1 MQLGSLRQLTV
12 VSFVLVLVP
21 LLLLLTYSQITL
33 SKMGHIATS
42 EAEYSVAIVRKLSKM
57 ESLSVDI
64 ERLFKQFHVLKNV
77 ALKNLAQKSIER
89 FVELQ
94 TPVCSE
100 LDEQQV
106 CQNLSERLLWLG
118 QYTGSDDQLLL
129 EAQLAEFKL
138 SLEDLSAQVENKLDI
153 RIVAQQDYVNTVL
166 QAQIWLTVILV
177 GISLLLILFGT
188 QVILKPVKKLEQVIQ
203 AISNQAENL
212 PTVSRSGPKELIVLE
227 HKLHRLAGRLEQL
240 ENLRHALLRHA
251 SHELKTPLASIKEGC
266 SLLSEQ
272 VVGELNPQ
280 QTEVVSLLNSS
291 TDRLNLLI
299 MQLLDYN
306 LLLQQAK
313 PVFEQVDCAKM
324 MDEFVTD
331 NTLAIQQNSNPLELK
346 IELET
351 VYADPNLLR
360 RILDNLLSNALA
372 HGSKG
377 RPITVHLYVDNDW
390 QILEVANRGQRV
402 PEELRPMLFQPFRR
416 GQSKRNDR
424 VVGSGLGLSIVA
436 DCARMM
442 NGKAEIVDVEQADF
456 CVRVTIPLGEENI

>member
-21 LLLLLTYSQITL
+21 LLMLLTYSQITL

-42 EAEYSVAIVRKLSKM
+42 EAEHSVAIARKLSKM
-57 ESLSVDI
+57 ESLSVDV
-64 ERLFKQFHVLKNV
+64 ERLFRQYHVLKNI
-77 ALKNLAQKSIER
+77 ALKNLAQKSIDR

-94 TPVCSE
+94 LLLCAE
-100 LDEQQV
+100 LDEQLV
-106 CQNLSERLLWLG
+106 CDNLTERLNWLTD
-118 QYTGSDDQLLL
+118 YTGGEDQLLL
-129 EAQLAEFKL
+129 DAQLAEFKL
-138 SLEDLSAQVENKLDI
+138 SLSDLSSQVENSLDT
-153 RIVAQQDYVNTVL
+153 RILAQQDYVNSVL

-188 QVILKPVKKLEQVIQ
+188 QVILKPVEKLELVIR
-203 AISNQAENL
+203 AISRQENSL
-212 PTVSRSGPKELIVLE
+212 PTVSTSGPKELIVLE
-227 HKLHRLAGRLEQL
+227 HKLHRLAARLEQL

-272 VVGELNPQ
+272 VVGQLNPQ
-280 QTEVVSLLNSS
+280 QAEVVSLLNTS

-313 PVFEQVDCAKM
+313 PVFEQVDSKALI
-324 MDEFVTD
+324 EAFVTD
-331 NTLAIQQNSNPLELK
+331 NSLAIQQNNNP
-346 IELET
+346 IELQIDLDS

-377 RPITVHLYVDNDW
+377 RPITIHLYAKSGW
-390 QILEVANRGQRV
+390 QILDVANRGQRV
-402 PEELRPMLFQPFRR
+402 PEELRASLFQPFRR

-442 NGKAEIVDVEQADF
+442 HGKAEIVDVEQADF
-456 CVRVTIPLGEENI
+456 CVRVTIPLKEESI

>member
-1 MQLGSLRQLTV
+1 MQLGSLRQLTI

-21 LLLLLTYSQITL
+21 LLMLLTYSQITL

-42 EAEYSVAIVRKLSKM
+42 EAEYSVTIVRKLSKM

-64 ERLFKQFHVLKNV
+64 ERLFRQFHVLNNI

-94 TPVCSE
+94 TPLCKELNEQLVC
-100 LDEQQV
+100 D
-106 CQNLSERLLWLG
+106 NLTERLNWLTEYEG
-118 QYTGSDDQLLL
+118 GEDQLLL
-129 EAQLAEFKL
+129 DAQLAEFKL
-138 SLEDLSAQVENKLDI
+138 NLADLSTQVESNLDT
-153 RIVAQQDYVNTVL
+153 RILAQQDYVNSVL
-166 QAQIWLTVILV
+166 QAQIWLTGILV

-188 QVILKPVKKLEQVIQ
+188 QVILKPVKKLERVIQ
-203 AISNQAENL
+203 AISRQEDSL
-212 PTVSRSGPKELIVLE
+212 PTVSASGPKELIVLE
-227 HKLHRLAGRLEQL
+227 HKLHRLAARLEQL

-272 VVGELNPQ
+272 VVGQLNPQ
-280 QTEVVSLLNSS
+280 QAEVVSLLNTS

-313 PVFEQVDCAKM
+313 PVFEQVNTKAL
-324 MDEFVTD
+324 MDAFVTD
-331 NTLAIQQNSNPLELK
+331 NSLAIQQNNNPLELQ
-346 IELET
+346 IELDS

-377 RPITVHLYVDNDW
+377 RPITIRLYSQAGW
-390 QILEVANRGQRV
+390 QVLDVANRGQRV
-402 PEELRPMLFQPFRR
+402 PEEQRPLLFQPFRR

-442 NGKAEIVDVEQADF
+442 HGKAEIVDVEQADF
-456 CVRVTIPLGEENI
+456 CVRVTIPLREEAI

>member
-1 MQLGSLRQLTV
+1 MQLGSLRQLTL
-12 VSFVLVLVP
+12 VSFALVLVP
-21 LLLLLTYSQITL
+21 LLMLLTYSQITL

-57 ESLSVDI
+57 ESLSVDV
-64 ERLFKQFHVLKNV
+64 ERLFRQYHVLKNM
-77 ALKNLAQKSIER
+77 ALKNLAQKSMER

-94 TPVCSE
+94 TPVCKE
-100 LDEQQV
+100 LAEQQI
-106 CQNLSERLLWLG
+106 CHNLTERLVWLG
-118 QYTGSDDQLLL
+118 QYVGSEDQLLL
-129 EAQLAEFKL
+129 DAQLAEFKV
-138 SLEDLSAQVENKLDI
+138 SLEDLSAQVEAKLDA
-153 RIVAQQDYVNTVL
+153 RILAQQDYVNMVL
-166 QAQIWLTVILV
+166 QTQIWLTVILV

-188 QVILKPVKKLEQVIQ
+188 QVILKPVKKLEMVIQ
-203 AISNQAENL
+203 AISRQENSL
-212 PTVSRSGPKELIVLE
+212 PTVSKSGPKELIVLE
-227 HKLHRLAGRLEQL
+227 HKLHHLAARLEQL

-280 QTEVVSLLNSS
+280 QAEVVSLLNSS

-306 LLLQQAK
+306 LLLQQAN
-313 PVFEQVDCAKM
+313 PVFEQVACDKLM
-324 MDEFVTD
+324 EEFVTD

-351 VYADPNLLR
+351 VYADPNLFR

-377 RPITVHLYVDNDW
+377 RPITIHLYADENW
-390 QILEVANRGQRV
+390 QILEVGNRGQKV
-402 PEELRPMLFQPFRR
+402 SEELRLLLFQPFRR

-424 VVGSGLGLSIVA
+424 VVGSGLGLSIVS

-442 NGKAEIVDVEQADF
+442 HGKAEIVDVDQADF
-456 CVRVTIPLGEENI
+456 CVRVTIPLKEENI

>member
-1 MQLGSLRQLTV
+1 MQLGSLRQLTL

-21 LLLLLTYSQITL
+21 LLMLLTYSQITL

-42 EAEYSVAIVRKLSKM
+42 EAEYSVTIVRKLSKM

-64 ERLFKQFHVLKNV
+64 ERLFRQFHVLNNV

-94 TPVCSE
+94 TPLCSE
-100 LDEQQV
+100 LNEQLV
-106 CQNLSERLLWLG
+106 CDNLTERLNWLT
-118 QYTGSDDQLLL
+118 QYEGGEDPLLL
-129 EAQLAEFKL
+129 DAQLAEFKL
-138 SLEDLSAQVENKLDI
+138 NLADLSTQVESNLDT
-153 RIVAQQDYVNTVL
+153 RILAQQDYVNSVL
-166 QAQIWLTVILV
+166 QAQIWLTGILV

-188 QVILKPVKKLEQVIQ
+188 QVILKPVKKLERVIQ
-203 AISNQAENL
+203 AISRQEDSL
-212 PTVSRSGPKELIVLE
+212 PTVSASGPKELIVLE
-227 HKLHRLAGRLEQL
+227 HKLHRLAARLEQL

-272 VVGELNPQ
+272 VVGQLNPQ
-280 QTEVVSLLNSS
+280 QAEVVSLLNTS

-313 PVFEQVDCAKM
+313 PVFEQVNCKAL
-324 MDEFVTD
+324 MDAFVTD
-331 NTLAIQQNSNPLELK
+331 NSLAIQQNNNPLELQ
-346 IELET
+346 IELDS

-377 RPITVHLYVDNDW
+377 RPITIRLYLQDGW
-390 QILEVANRGQRV
+390 QILDVANRGQRV
-402 PEELRPMLFQPFRR
+402 PDEQRPLLFQPFRR
-416 GQSKRNDR
+416 GQGKRNDR

-442 NGKAEIVDVEQADF
+442 HGKAEIVDVEQADF
-456 CVRVTIPLGEENI
+456 CVRVTIPLREEAI

>member
-21 LLLLLTYSQITL
+21 LLMLLSYSQVTL

-42 EAEYSVAIVRKLSKM
+42 EAEYSVAIVRKVSKM

-64 ERLFKQFHVLKNV
+64 ERLFRQYHVLKNI
-77 ALKNLAQKSIER
+77 ALKSLAQKSIER

-100 LDEQQV
+100 LDEQQI
-106 CQNLSERLLWLG
+106 CHNLTERLVWLG
-118 QYTGSDDQLLL
+118 HYAGSEDQLLL
-129 EAQLAEFKL
+129 DAQLAEFKV
-138 SLEDLSAQVENKLDI
+138 SLDDLSAQVENKLDV
-153 RIVAQQDYVNTVL
+153 RILAQQDYVNTVL

-188 QVILKPVKKLEQVIQ
+188 QVILRPVKKLEQVIQ
-203 AISNQAENL
+203 AISNQDEHL
-212 PTVSRSGPKELIVLE
+212 PTVSRTGPKELIILE
-227 HKLHRLAGRLEQL
+227 HKLHRLASRLEQL

-313 PVFEQVDCAKM
+313 PVFEQVECGKL

-346 IELET
+346 IELES

-377 RPITVHLYVDNDW
+377 RPITIHLYADPSGQV
-390 QILEVANRGQRV
+390 LEVANRGQKV
-402 PEELRPMLFQPFRR
+402 PEELRPLLFQPFRR

-456 CVRVTIPLGEENI
+456 CVRVTIPLNEEII

>member
-1 MQLGSLRQLTV
+1 MQLGSLRQLTL

-21 LLLLLTYSQITL
+21 LLMLLTYSQITL

-42 EAEYSVAIVRKLSKM
+42 EAEYSVAIVRKLSRM
-57 ESLSVDI
+57 ESLSVDV
-64 ERLFKQFHVLKNV
+64 ERLFRQFHVLKNI

-100 LDEQQV
+100 LEEQLV
-106 CQNLSERLLWLG
+106 CRNLTERLNWLG
-118 QYTGSDDQLLL
+118 QYTGGEDQLLL
-129 EAQLAEFKL
+129 DAQLAEFKS
-138 SLEDLSAQVENKLDI
+138 SLEDLSSQVETKLDI
-153 RIVAQQDYVNTVL
+153 QILAQQDYVTSVL

-177 GISLLLILFGT
+177 GVSLLLILFGT
-188 QVILKPVKKLEQVIQ
+188 QVILKPVEKLELVIK
-203 AISNQAENL
+203 AISRQEDSL
-212 PTVSRSGPKELIVLE
+212 PTVSTSGPKELIVLE
-227 HKLHRLAGRLEQL
+227 HNLHHLAARLEQL

-280 QTEVVSLLNSS
+280 QVEVVSLLNSS

-313 PVFEQVDCAKM
+313 PVFSEVDSNNLLQ
-324 MDEFVTD
+324 EFVTD

-346 IELET
+346 IELDS

-377 RPITVHLYVDNDW
+377 RPITVHLYAEGNKQVLD
-390 QILEVANRGQRV
+390 VANRGPKVPDEQR
-402 PEELRPMLFQPFRR
+402 PLLFQPFRR

-442 NGKAEIVDVEQADF
+442 HGKAEIVDVEQADF
-456 CVRVTIPLGEENI
+456 CVRVTIPRSEENI

>member
-402 PEELRPMLFQPFRR
+402 PEELRPLLFQPFRR